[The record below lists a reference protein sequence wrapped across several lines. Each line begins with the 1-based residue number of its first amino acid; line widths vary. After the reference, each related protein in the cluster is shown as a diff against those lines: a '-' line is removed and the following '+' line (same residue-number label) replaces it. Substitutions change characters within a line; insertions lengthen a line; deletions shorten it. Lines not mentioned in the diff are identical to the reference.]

1 MSNDS
6 NLQQHLTTT
15 IEDLLSLVFRLTRS
29 TYSSSEDQTR
39 GVEHMEIGEEQTKDT
54 MMQDGEGECYD
65 PSSLQLVYTLQ
76 SGL

>member
-1 MSNDS
+1 
-6 NLQQHLTTT
+6 
-15 IEDLLSLVFRLTRS
+15 
-29 TYSSSEDQTR
+29 
-39 GVEHMEIGEEQTKDT
+39 MEIGEEQTKDT